1 MYFYS
6 TKQSAQFDQLLKR
19 ARLRRDKINL
29 SFSIKTFFCD
39 LMMGGGIGGGGGSGE
54 RRGGIGGGGGGC
66 TSNFEVAR
74 AFCCSTKLR
83 RNLKWNYSNC
93 RCK

>member
-39 LMMGGGIGGGGGSGE
+39 LMMGGGIGGGGGGGE
-54 RRGGIGGGGGGC
+54 RRGGIGGGGAAVPQ
-66 TSNFEVAR
+66 T
-74 AFCCSTKLR
+74 LR
-83 RNLKWNYSNC
+83 WLELFVVRLS
-93 RCK
+93 